1 MAGFQSPISI
11 YHAIQSIE
19 NKEYLLPAFQREFV
33 WSTDQI
39 EKLFDSLM
47 QGYPISSMLFW
58 KVKGSTVT
66 DFNFYEFL
74 NSYVQKHKTHNE
86 RKESITKDFYA
97 ILDGQQRLTSLYL
110 GLCGSYAYHEY
121 RHSWE
126 NNPNSFPERKLY
138 LCITKTNTDEEA
150 DKKFLFCFEKSSI
163 TKSKDLYTDSNK
175 DIWFRVGKILDL
187 RLGDYDID
195 DFCEDND
202 ISKESKKL
210 IRALDR
216 AIFDEFSINYY
227 EEDEQNPDKAVN
239 IFTRINSGGTYL
251 SFSDI
256 MFSLMVANWKSD
268 ARTEIHDLV
277 DRINNKGF
285 SVTIDFIMKAFLFL
299 YHKMIKS
306 SINSF
311 SKSFCKLLEDNWID
325 IRDSIDSLF
334 DLLRSFGLDSYT
346 LTSNNATLP
355 ILYYIYHRKIY
366 KNFVNIKTHE
376 DDRKSIKRWLF
387 SVLLR
392 KGFGGH
398 SDATLSSARSAFTE
412 DIEKKYIIDSI
423 TVFPAVEISE
433 KIKRYLNTVDDDFVN
448 ELLATQKDNK
458 YCFTILA
465 MLYPNLDY
473 KNNNFHKDHL
483 HPDDCYDEL
492 SDELKE
498 KYPYFMYNS
507 IVNLQ
512 MLDANENESKG
523 KTPLKIWVDKELKK
537 TNNRKQF
544 FDAHIIPDIDLA
556 KENFDEFYCKRK
568 EILAQKLKNLLH
580 IESFEGNQ
588 DF

>member
-11 YHAIQSIE
+11 YHAIKSIE

-33 WSTDQI
+33 WSTEQI
-39 EKLFDSLM
+39 ERLFDSLM

-66 DFNFYEFL
+66 DFNFYNFL
-74 NSYVQKHKTHNE
+74 SSYVEVYQTHNE
-86 RKESITKDFYA
+86 LRKSITKDFYA
-97 ILDGQQRLTSLYL
+97 VLDGQQRLTSLYL

-121 RHSWE
+121 RRSWD

-150 DKKFLFCFEKSSI
+150 DRKYLFFFEKNTI
-163 TKSKDLYTDSNK
+163 TESKDLFINDDGDT
-175 DIWFRVGKILDL
+175 WFRVGKILELHLATNNYDL
-187 RLGDYDID
+187 D
-195 DFCEDND
+195 DFCDDNN
-202 ISKESKKL
+202 ISKDSKKML
-210 IRALDR
+210 RLLEK
-216 AIFDEFSINYY
+216 AIFDEFNINYY

-256 MFSLMVANWKSD
+256 MFSLMVANWKTD
-268 ARTEIHDLV
+268 ARTEITQLV
-277 DRINNKGF
+277 DRVNNQGF
-285 SVTIDFIMKAFLFL
+285 SINIDYVLKAFLFL
-299 YHKMIKS
+299 YHKMIKF

-311 SKSFCKLLEDNWID
+311 SKSFCKLLEDNWTE

-334 DLLRSFGLDSYT
+334 DLLRSFGLNSFT

-366 KNFVNIKTHE
+366 KNFTNVKAYE
-376 DDRKSIKRWLF
+376 EDRKLIKKWLF
-387 SVLLR
+387 SSLLR
-392 KGFGGH
+392 QGFGSH
-398 SDATLSSARSAFTE
+398 SDSALASARKAYTE
-412 DIEKKYIIDSI
+412 DFEKEFISNSI
-423 TVFPAVEISE
+423 VQFPANEISE
-433 KIKRYLNTVDDDFVN
+433 KIKRHLNVVDDEFIDN
-448 ELLATQKDNK
+448 LLLTQKDHK

-483 HPDDCYDEL
+483 HPDDRYGEL
-492 SDELKE
+492 SKKLQE
-498 KYPYFMYNS
+498 KYPYQMYNS

-523 KTPLKIWVDKELKK
+523 KMQLKDWVEKELVK
-537 TNNRKQF
+537 TNNRQQF
-544 FDAHIIPDIDLA
+544 FAAHLIPDIDLSHS
-556 KENFDEFYCKRK
+556 NFDEFYQKRK
-568 EILAQKLKNLLH
+568 EMLSSKLKELL
-580 IESFEGNQ
+580 
-588 DF
+588 

>member
-11 YHAIQSIE
+11 YQAIKNIE
-19 NKEYLLPAFQREFV
+19 NKDYLLPAFQREYV
-33 WSTDQI
+33 WDTEQI

-58 KVKGSTVT
+58 KVKGATVT
-66 DFNFYEFL
+66 DFNFYNFL
-74 NSYVQKHKTHNE
+74 TSYIEKHKTHNE
-86 RKESITKDFYA
+86 LKTSISKDFYA

-126 NNPNSFPERKLY
+126 YNPNSFPERKLY
-138 LCITKTNTDEEA
+138 LCITKTNTDEES
-150 DKKFLFCFEKSSI
+150 DKKYLFHFEKSSI
-163 TKSKDLYTDSNK
+163 TESKDLYTDSNGN
-175 DIWFRVGKILDL
+175 IWFRVGKIIDL
-187 RLGDYDID
+187 HIGNYDLD
-195 DFCEDND
+195 DFCSEND
-202 ISKESKKL
+202 ISRENKKIL
-210 IRALDR
+210 RKLEKS
-216 AIFDEFSINYY
+216 IFDEFNINYY

-256 MFSLMVANWKSD
+256 MFSLMVANWKTD
-268 ARTEIHDLV
+268 ARTAITDLV
-277 DRINNKGF
+277 DRTNDKGF
-285 SVTIDFIMKAFLFL
+285 SVNVDFIMKAFLFL

-311 SKSFCKLLEDNWID
+311 SKTFCKLLEDNWTA

-334 DLLRSFGLDSYT
+334 DLLRSYGLDNYT

-366 KNFVNIKTHE
+366 NNFVNAIKFDE
-376 DDRKSIKRWLF
+376 ERKVIKKWLL
-387 SVLLR
+387 SVLIR
-392 KGFGGH
+392 QGFGGH
-398 SDATLSSARSAFTE
+398 SDTTLANSRKAFT
-412 DIEKKYIIDSI
+412 DDFEKEYIKDSV
-423 TVFPAVEISE
+423 TVFPADEIS
-433 KIKRYLNTVDDDFVN
+433 KSINRQLTSIDDEFIDG
-448 ELLATQKDNK
+448 LLGTQKDNK

-483 HPDDCYDEL
+483 HPDDSYDEL
-492 SDELKE
+492 SEELKN
-498 KYPYFMYNS
+498 KYSYEMYNS

-523 KTPLKIWVDKELKK
+523 KMPLVNWVEKELNKGA
-537 TNNRKQF
+537 NRKQF
-544 FDAHIIPDIDLA
+544 FDAHLIPDVNL
-556 KENFDEFYCKRK
+556 EQSNFDEFYQKRK
-568 EILAQKLKNLLH
+568 EILSKKLKVLL
-580 IESFEGNQ
+580 
-588 DF
+588 

>member
-11 YHAIQSIE
+11 YQAISSIE

-33 WSTDQI
+33 WSPEQI
-39 EKLFDSLM
+39 ERLFDSLM

-66 DFNFYEFL
+66 DFNFYNFL
-74 NSYVQKHKTHNE
+74 SAYVEKYKTHNE
-86 RKESITKDFYA
+86 LKKSIKKDFYA
-97 ILDGQQRLTSLYL
+97 VLDGQQRLTSLYI
-110 GLCGSYAYHEY
+110 GLCGTYAYHEY
-121 RHSWE
+121 RKSWE

-138 LCITKTNTDEEA
+138 LCISKTNTDEEA
-150 DKKFLFCFEKSSI
+150 DRKYLFYFEKSSI
-163 TKSKDLYTDSNK
+163 THSADLYSDSNG

-187 RLGDYDID
+187 HLGRYDLD
-195 DFCEDND
+195 DFCDENN
-202 ISKESKKL
+202 ISKERKKIL
-210 IRALDR
+210 RILEKS
-216 AIFDEFSINYY
+216 IFNEFNINYY

-256 MFSLMVANWKSD
+256 MFSLMVANWKTD
-268 ARTEIHDLV
+268 ARTEITELV

-285 SVTIDFIMKAFLFL
+285 SINIDYVLKAFLFL

-311 SKSFCKLLEDNWID
+311 SKNFCKLLEDNWKN
-325 IRDSIDSLF
+325 IRDSLDSLF
-334 DLLRSFGLDSYT
+334 DLLHSYGLDNYT

-355 ILYYIYHRKIY
+355 ILYYIYHKNIY
-366 KNFVNIKTHE
+366 SNFVNLKLHE
-376 DDRKSIKRWLF
+376 NDRKIIKKWLF

-392 KGFGGH
+392 RGFGSH
-398 SDATLSSARSAFTE
+398 SDTTLSAVRKVFTD
-412 DIEKKYIIDSI
+412 DIEHIFIYN
-423 TVFPAVEISE
+423 TLAQFPANEISE
-433 KIKRYLNTVDDDFVN
+433 KIKRHLTTIDDDFID

-483 HPDDCYDEL
+483 HPDDRYEEL
-492 SDELKE
+492 STKLQE

-523 KTPLKIWVDKELKK
+523 KMQLDKWVEKELRQ
-537 TNNRKQF
+537 TSNRKQF
-544 FDAHIIPDIDLA
+544 FDAHLIPDIDLTQ
-556 KENFDEFYCKRK
+556 KNFDEFYIKRK
-568 EILAQKLKNLLH
+568 KILSNKLKSIL
-580 IESFEGNQ
+580 
-588 DF
+588 

>member
-11 YHAIQSIE
+11 YQAITNIE
-19 NKEYLLPAFQREFV
+19 NKDYLLPAFQREFV
-33 WSTDQI
+33 WSPEQI
-39 EKLFDSLM
+39 ERLFDSLM

-66 DFNFYEFL
+66 DFNFYNFL
-74 NSYVQKHKTHNE
+74 SSYVELYNTHNE
-86 RKESITKDFYA
+86 KRDSITKDFYA

-121 RHSWE
+121 RHSWD

-138 LCITKTNTDEEA
+138 LCITKTNNDEDA
-150 DKKFLFCFEKSSI
+150 DKKYLFFFEKTSL
-163 TKSKDLYTDSNK
+163 TKNKDLYVDSNK
-175 DIWFRVGKILDL
+175 DIWFRVGKILELGRSTTYDL
-187 RLGDYDID
+187 D
-195 DFCEDND
+195 DFCDDNN
-202 ISKESKKL
+202 ISKESKKML
-210 IRALDR
+210 RLLETC
-216 AIFDEFSINYY
+216 IFKEFSINYY

-256 MFSLMVANWKSD
+256 MFSLMVANWTKD
-268 ARTEIHDLV
+268 ARTEINQLV

-285 SVTIDFIMKAFLFL
+285 SIDNDYVLKAFLFL
-299 YHKMIKS
+299 YHKKIKF

-311 SKSFCKLLEDNWID
+311 TKKFCKVLENNWSE

-334 DLLRSFGLDSYT
+334 DLLRSFGLNSFT

-355 ILYYIYHRKIY
+355 ILYYIYHKNIY
-366 KNFVNIKTHE
+366 KNFTNVVRYAE
-376 DDRKSIKRWLF
+376 DRKIIKKWLF

-392 KGFGGH
+392 QGFGSH
-398 SDATLSSARSAFTE
+398 SDTALASARKVFTT
-412 DIEKKYIIDSI
+412 DIEKKKVPSNLPS
-423 TVFPAVEISE
+423 FPADEISE
-433 KIKRYLNTVDDDFVN
+433 QIKRHLNSLDDDFIDG
-448 ELLATQKDNK
+448 LLATQKDHK

-483 HPDDCYDEL
+483 HPDDRYEEL
-492 SDELKE
+492 SKKLQE
-498 KYPYFMYNS
+498 KYPYWMYNS

-523 KTPLKIWVDKELKK
+523 KMQLIDWVNKELKNNK
-537 TNNRKQF
+537 NRKQF
-544 FDAHIIPDIDLA
+544 FDSHLIPDIDLSH
-556 KENFDEFYCKRK
+556 KNFDEFYMKRK
-568 EILAQKLKNLLH
+568 EMLSKKLKKLL
-580 IESFEGNQ
+580 Q
-588 DF
+588 